1 MAFILKALGGI
12 AALILLV
19 ITLLGSLVTLG
30 GFLLTAIKVLI
41 VVIFLAVVTVIVFSI
56 LRDRSRR
63 RQEATDI

>member
-19 ITLLGSLVTLG
+19 ITLLGSIVTLG

>member
-19 ITLLGSLVTLG
+19 ITLLGSIVTVG

-41 VVIFLAVVTVIVFSI
+41 VVIFLAVVTMIVFSI
-56 LRDRSRR
+56 LRDRYRR